1 MITLAG
7 IVFAIALQQ
16 TPEFS
21 PQQRQA
27 LHDALYIANLEEKNL
42 KTEGAWGIENA
53 YVAQIH
59 RDPLAIIAA
68 LEPANSSENLIGR
81 MRRKYFSEEL
91 VKRPAKSREYSIPEE
106 IPTA

>member
-1 MITLAG
+1 MIILSG
-7 IVFAIALQQ
+7 LVFAVALQQ
-16 TPEFS
+16 PPDFA

-27 LHDALYIANLEEKNL
+27 LHDALYIANLVEKDL

-59 RDPLAIIAA
+59 REPLA
-68 LEPANSSENLIGR
+68 LLGSGEPTTSSENLLGR

-91 VKRPAKSREYSIPEE
+91 VKRPAKTR
-106 IPTA
+106 